1 MRIIY
6 QNKKELDSDEYVT
19 LYKRMQEDLSG
30 LVSMKELDEFF
41 KSAGAIELRRND
53 LGDDAYSD
61 IVKRFIDSFSHCENI
76 KKYAI
81 LKIKNPFTDSFESM
95 FTEFIYMRK
104 GYSISGI
111 LNYDVENGLRNEV
124 TEIGKLNTIGGQLY
138 LYFSLSSVINS
149 LKNDKPIWSGEE
161 SYLQFLPG
169 NLDQA
174 RLLYEALK

>member
-6 QNKKELDSDEYVT
+6 QNKKELTSDEYIE
-19 LYKRMQEDLSG
+19 LYKRIQEDLLG
-30 LVSMKELDEFF
+30 LITSNELDEFF
-41 KSAGAIELRRND
+41 KSAGAIELRRNE
-53 LGDDAYSD
+53 LSDDAYS
-61 IVKRFIDSFSHCENI
+61 IILKRFIDSFSHCENI

-95 FTEFIYMRK
+95 FTEFIYMK
-104 GYSISGI
+104 NGYSISKI
-111 LNYDVENGLRNEV
+111 INYDVDNGLKNEV
-124 TEIGKLNTIGGQLY
+124 TELGRLNTLGGQLY

-149 LKNDKPIWSGEE
+149 LKNDKPIWDGEE